1 MLSVNMLCWY
11 YGWKKISETK
21 KEWIPILVSVVA
33 YTVTIDMVYNFKEM
47 LFEKG
52 ALSTWIV
59 SLFLF
64 CIYVFIAYRAYK
76 SNEIAKQ
83 DINLT
88 Q

>member
-1 MLSVNMLCWY
+1 MLAINMLCWY
-11 YGWKKISETK
+11 YGWKKIAETK
-21 KEWIPILVSVVA
+21 KEWIAIVVAVVA
-33 YTVTIDMVYNFKEM
+33 YTVTIYVVYDFKDM

-64 CIYVFIAYRAYK
+64 SIYVFIAYKAYK
-76 SNEIAKQ
+76 TNQTAKQ

-88 Q
+88 